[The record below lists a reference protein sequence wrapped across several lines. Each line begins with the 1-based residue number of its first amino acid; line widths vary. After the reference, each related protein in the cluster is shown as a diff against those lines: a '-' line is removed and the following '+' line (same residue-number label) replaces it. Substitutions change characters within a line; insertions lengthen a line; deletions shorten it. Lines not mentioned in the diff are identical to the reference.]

1 MTQLSNTL
9 PVLVLD
15 GDMTPALTITRSLA
29 RQGLE
34 VDVASHIKK
43 PLAGYSRM
51 SNNTL
56 VYPDPLTR
64 ERDFLAWCQSA
75 MSEDRYQLIIP
86 VTERTLVPMQG
97 LTNQPGGEKLAIAP
111 TEALEVALD
120 KKRTLA
126 LANDLGIPT
135 PLSQL
140 VETRQQL
147 DDVVENFTPPVVIK
161 PARSIGENKHG
172 RKQLRVEYA
181 FSQEELLANAKQFLQ
196 YGAIL
201 LQEYFQ
207 GQGVGVE
214 LIADQGE
221 IVYAFQHLRLHEVP
235 LTGGGSSLR
244 VSVPLEPALLE
255 ASQKLMKALNWHG
268 VAMVEFKWNPDTK
281 AFALMEING
290 RFWGSL
296 PLAVA
301 AGADFPAMLYELMTQ
316 GKVVQRPAA
325 TVGVYG
331 RKLSSD
337 IYWYEQVLRRDAP
350 AGLVKFPN
358 TRTTFL
364 DLLRIFSPR
373 HSFDIQH
380 WRDPMPGLN
389 DMGKIVSSYSTRVT
403 GLIQDR
409 LALQRQ
415 RRAWCSGRVESQLR
429 EADQVLFLCYGNIN
443 RSALAEAYFRS
454 IAPSAA
460 AKCISAGYHEEE
472 GRPADPVMVDVASST
487 GIDMQNWSS
496 KRITRDMVNTS
507 SVILAMEQKHYDYIA
522 EHFPDAASKT
532 FLLGMA
538 DETLAGN
545 GEIAD
550 PYGKP
555 KSAYEKCVGE
565 VTANVRAIA
574 KILNRTG
581 HTENA

>member
-1 MTQLSNTL
+1 MTQFSNTL

-29 RQGLE
+29 RRGLE
-34 VDVASHIKK
+34 VDIASHIEK
-43 PLAGYSRM
+43 PLASYSRM
-51 SNNTL
+51 SANTL
-56 VYPDPLTR
+56 IYPDPLTKKQ
-64 ERDFLAWCQSA
+64 DFLTWCRA
-75 MSEDRYQLIIP
+75 TMAENKYQLIIP

-97 LTNQPGGEKLAIAP
+97 LTSQPGGEKLAIAP
-111 TEALEVALD
+111 VEALEIALD
-120 KKRTLA
+120 KKRTLT
-126 LANDLGIPT
+126 LAKDLGIPT
-135 PLSQL
+135 PLSKL
-140 VETRQQL
+140 VETQQQL
-147 DDVVENFTPPVVIK
+147 ADVIADFTPPVVIK

-214 LIADQGE
+214 LIANQGE

-244 VSVPLEPALLE
+244 VSVPLEPALLD
-255 ASQKLMKALNWHG
+255 ASQKLIKALNWHG

-316 GKVVQRPAA
+316 GKVEQRPAA

-358 TRTTFL
+358 ARTTFR

-380 WRDPMPGLN
+380 WRDPIPGLN
-389 DMGKIVSSYSTRVT
+389 DLGKIISSYSNRVI
-403 GLIQDR
+403 GLAQDR

-415 RRAWCSGRVESQLR
+415 RKAWRSGRAESRLR
-429 EADQVLFLCYGNIN
+429 TADQVLFLCYGNIN
-443 RSALAEAYFRS
+443 RSALAEAYIKS
-454 IAPSAA
+454 IVPDTTT
-460 AKCISAGYHEEE
+460 KYISAGYHDEE
-472 GRPADPVMVDVASST
+472 GRPADPAMVDVASAT
-487 GIDMQNWSS
+487 GIDLQNWSS
-496 KRITRDMVNTS
+496 KKITHDMVNAS
-507 SVILAMEQKHYDYIA
+507 DVILAMEQKHYDYVA
-522 EHFPDAASKT
+522 EHFPEAASKT

-538 DETLAGN
+538 DETLAGY

-555 KSAYEKCVGE
+555 KSAYERCVKE
-565 VTANVRAIA
+565 VTANVRAIV
-574 KILNRTG
+574 KILNK
-581 HTENA
+581 TENV